1 MRRPLPRIR
10 VRSLVVLGLATVL
23 LLGVGGVLGLRA
35 PAPTPASATG
45 EVVPRVNRLAA
56 TIDRAQEQLRRVP
69 GDHRSWA
76 TLGLAY
82 LEKSRITADPSWFG
96 KAEGALRRS
105 LAVRPDGNDPA
116 LAGLGALANARHDF
130 TGAAGYA
137 RQALRIN
144 PYSAEAYAVLGDAET
159 QLGRADAATDA
170 VQRLLDLR
178 PGLTA
183 LTRAAYDREQR
194 GRITEATALLR
205 QALDTALDPADV
217 AFCRYQLGEL
227 AWNSGDLAGAE
238 REYAA
243 GSAADPGYLPLLQGR
258 AKVAA
263 AQGRLDR
270 ALADYADLTARSP
283 TPGYLLEYAELLESA
298 GRSTEATAQRTL
310 AQAAHQLFT
319 GNGGADDLTGVA
331 IALARSRPAEA
342 LTLARREWQRRQFAE
357 VADALARA
365 LHANGRNA
373 EALGY
378 ARRAEALGARDA
390 RYAYHLGVIELA
402 LGDRDAAR
410 RDLGRAL
417 DINPHFSPLDAPA
430 AVRALAELGSP

>member
-1 MRRPLPRIR
+1 MRRLLRIR

-35 PAPTPASATG
+35 PAPAAVTG
-45 EVVPRVNRLAA
+45 EVVPRVDRLAV

-76 TLGLAY
+76 ALGLAY

-130 TGAAGYA
+130 AGAARHA
-137 RQALRIN
+137 RQALRMN
-144 PYSAEAYAVLGDAET
+144 PYSAEAYAVLADAET
-159 QLGRADAATDA
+159 QLGRADAATEA
-170 VQRLLDLR
+170 VQHLLDLR

-194 GRITEATALLR
+194 GRISEATALLR
-205 QALDTALDPADV
+205 RALDTALDPADV

-227 AWNSGDLAGAE
+227 AWNAGDLAGAE

-263 AQGRLDR
+263 ARGRPDQ
-270 ALADYADLTARSP
+270 AVAGYADLTARSP
-283 TPGYLLEYAELLESA
+283 TPGYLLEYADLLDAA
-298 GRSTEATAQRTL
+298 GRPAEADAQREL
-310 AQAAHQLFT
+310 AHAAHQLFT
-319 GNGGADDLTGVA
+319 ANGGTDALTGA
-331 IALARSRPAEA
+331 ALALARSRPAEA

-357 VADALARA
+357 VADLLGWA
-365 LHANGRNA
+365 LHANGRHA

-378 ARRAEALGARDA
+378 ARRAESLGARNA
-390 RYAYHLGVIELA
+390 RYAYHLGMIELA
-402 LGDRDAAR
+402 LGDRAAAR

-417 DINPHFSPLDAPA
+417 DVNPHFSTLDAPA
-430 AVRALAELGSP
+430 AARALAGLGSV